1 MDFRSIA
8 AAAVMSSLLGLT
20 GCDSGDRPSQV
31 QAPEGSAPPATTP
44 AETATGMENES
55 AQGPGGDQVAS
66 DLLDGDKAT
75 DQPAGVEP
83 GTPTGGADGDVGMT
97 EFAALDTD
105 ADGKV
110 VEQEW
115 QPDALSGWDF
125 SQLDADGSG
134 DISRE
139 EFRQAV
145 ASSMDKTQ
153 VPDVTPEP

>member
-8 AAAVMSSLLGLT
+8 AAAVMSTLLGLT

-31 QAPEGSAPPATTP
+31 QAPEGSAPATTP
-44 AETATGMENES
+44 ADTATGMENES
-55 AQGPGGDQVAS
+55 AQDRGGDQVAS
-66 DLLDGDKAT
+66 DLLDADEPT
-75 DQPAGVEP
+75 TNEPAGVEP
-83 GTPTGGADGDVGMT
+83 GMSAEGTEGDVAMT

-115 QPDALSGWDF
+115 QPDALSGLDF

-134 DISRE
+134 DISRD

-145 ASSMDKTQ
+145 ASSMDRTQ